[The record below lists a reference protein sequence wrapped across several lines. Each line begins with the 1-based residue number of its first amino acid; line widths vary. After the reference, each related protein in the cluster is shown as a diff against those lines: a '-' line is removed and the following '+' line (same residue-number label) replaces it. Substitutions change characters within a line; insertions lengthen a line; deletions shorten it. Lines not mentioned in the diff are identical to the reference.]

1 MGIKRIT
8 NPSAGRR
15 RAPRRFFVLIN
26 ENGDVIKC
34 ESAKDGS
41 YEKLYYNDSL
51 QLTNYYNKKGELTS
65 VTDSLSSANVTC
77 VYNSLGQMT
86 SYTEKQG
93 NSTKI
98 KQAFTYD
105 EYGNTNQMTLS
116 GGVRQTY
123 KYSYDD
129 LSDRRFKGMSFG
141 GATEEVTYDNLDRIK
156 TKKITFNGTEI
167 YTKTYAYRDVQHSS
181 TQTNATNQP
190 KSIVYTK
197 GTSTKQNIQ
206 YTYYDMTG
214 KLSGMNVNGKSIEY
228 TYKDNKLSQ
237 EKNYLLGTK
246 STKNYSFR
254 GNISSDKKE
263 ILLSGGGSVE
273 DKTINY
279 SYTGDFMKYYG
290 SLPCMYDAMGNPTM
304 YCGKNAKWKGKQLTE
319 FDGNYFNYDGRGRR
333 MRKNAINYVYD
344 SDGRLIR
351 QYKDESKIIEPQTF
365 IFYYDF
371 EGVAAFKYTDK
382 NNNGTMFFY
391 LRDGQGNIIAI
402 VDSTGSV
409 VVQYYYDAWGNHKV
423 VDANGDEIIDQDD
436 IGNLNPF
443 RYRGYYYDTETG
455 LYFLQTRYYDPEV
468 GRFLNRDSVQYADPE
483 TINGLNLYA
492 YCLNNPVEYADPT
505 GHFILTTLIVAGLA
519 TSFVVGFA
527 TSTISQG
534 IQYGWDEINWW
545 QSLVD
550 GLFATASAALA
561 ATGIGVLASIG
572 IGAALGFGQY
582 VADSAFHDQ
591 SLSLEGALS
600 AIILGGIAGRFS
612 GAGALNGKAL
622 AKSLSYGAANSIK
635 SLTATLSRYA
645 TNALTNGIVA
655 LKNIVNNN
663 FIVSIVKIGGSTVLT
678 TTLQSLLTNLL

>member
-1 MGIKRIT
+1 MRLS
-8 NPSAGRR
+8 N
-15 RAPRRFFVLIN
+15 IN

-41 YEKLYYNDSL
+41 YEKLYYNNSL
-51 QLTNYYNKKGELTS
+51 QLTNYYNKRGELTS

-129 LSDRRFKGMSFG
+129 LSDRRFNGMSFG
-141 GATEEVTYDNLDRIK
+141 GATSEVTYDNLDRIK
-156 TKKITFNGTEI
+156 TKKVTYNGTEV
-167 YTKTYAYRDVQHSS
+167 YTKTYDYRDVKHSS

-351 QYKDESKIIEPQTF
+351 QYKDESKITEPQTF

-371 EGVAAFKYTDK
+371 EGVAAFQYTDK

-423 VDANGDEIIDQDD
+423 VDADGDEITDQNN

-505 GHFILTTLIVAGLA
+505 GHFVISAIVALA
-519 TSFVVGFA
+519 ILGGVIGGTVGGVA
-527 TSTISQG
+527 MYNIAKNSG
-534 IQYGWDEINWW
+534 VED
-545 QSLVD
+545 
-550 GLFATASAALA
+550 AALILY
-561 ATGIGVLASIG
+561 TILGVLGGGAA
-572 IGAALGFGQY
+572 GAALGAAAGY
-582 VADSAFHDQ
+582 LLGGTAVSGAVAIAGGGTASV
-591 SLSLEGALS
+591 GATL
-600 AIILGGIAGRFS
+600 AKAGACILGLGILFS
-612 GAGALNGKAL
+612 IDYHGKPN
-622 AKSLSYGAANSIK
+622 STVGSGNSIGIYDNNGNLIYRK
-635 SLTATLSRYA
+635 DLYGKPHYVEGYGYMLPHTHVYQWKFIKGAWRIIKKFTLP
-645 TNALTNGIVA
+645 
-655 LKNIVNNN
+655 
-663 FIVSIVKIGGSTVLT
+663 F
-678 TTLQSLLTNLL
+678 